1 MTATFPATSA
11 LSHGRWVDMWGLR
24 QPISHGE
31 GEHRRTA
38 PVGMSLAISDT
49 HLTSSGMRRTA
60 LGHSLLS
67 YVFGSVIIASIIN
80 LVVGL

>member
-1 MTATFPATSA
+1 
-11 LSHGRWVDMWGLR
+11 
-24 QPISHGE
+24 
-31 GEHRRTA
+31 
-38 PVGMSLAISDT
+38 VGMSLAISDT